1 MEKVRN
7 LSHFMISWMLRVVF
21 AVSLQHTV
29 FVQDEAGA
37 LCCRTVGL
45 EDIVHCTSFLGK
57 ARISK
62 AVIIVIL

>member
-21 AVSLQHTV
+21 AVSLPHAI

-37 LCCRTVGL
+37 FCCRMVGL